1 MSRDENNENHHTKG
15 EKNHRKRFQPRL
27 QSPSAQLAP
36 PTGHNVY
43 FIFPLSY
50 SDIHVLEL
58 KSLESLPD
66 P

>member
-15 EKNHRKRFQPRL
+15 EKITETV
-27 QSPSAQLAP
+27 SAKTSISLRPACP
-36 PTGHNVY
+36 PTGHNVF